1 MRLTVP
7 VLPDILVAVGK
18 GAGALA
24 VTLTVPELPD
34 ILVTVGESVGA
45 LAVTLAVPELP
56 NILVAVGID
65 PGALAVRPTRIDH
78 VGITGWKSALPIGWH
93 GQTNEKEKHGTHRLS
108 LTKSHT
114 QMCGQTKKAGHIDWD
129 LRSKL

>member
-1 MRLTVP
+1 MAWGCYLAAMSFRTRTF
-7 VLPDILVAVGK
+7 
-18 GAGALA
+18 AL
-24 VTLTVPELPD
+24 LSL
-34 ILVTVGESVGA
+34 SA

-56 NILVAVGID
+56 NILVAVGK
-65 PGALAVRPTRIDH
+65 GAGTLAVRPASNRY
-78 VGITGWKSALPIGWH
+78 VGITGWQSALPIGWH